1 MRHLRDAS
9 NPFNS
14 PDELFRK
21 MCRFARNLAHD
32 VFHEIN
38 YFLGDGQRTTKMPAV
53 TQVGIGTY

>member
-32 VFHEIN
+32 VFREIN